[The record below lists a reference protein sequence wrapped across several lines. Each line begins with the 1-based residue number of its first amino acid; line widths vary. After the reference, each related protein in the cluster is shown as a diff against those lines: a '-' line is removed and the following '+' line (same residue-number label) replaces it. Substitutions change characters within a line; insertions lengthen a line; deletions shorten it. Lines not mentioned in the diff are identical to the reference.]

1 MAKAK
6 AKSAHPGVFLIRDA
20 GPEDHKGV
28 HHLASILNTVN
39 LPNDPKVL
47 KGILQLSRESFTR
60 KLKDP
65 LHREYTFVME
75 HVPGGEVVG
84 TSQIIAQH
92 GTREAPH
99 IYFDVLDDERY
110 SETLDRHFRHKV
122 LRLGLNYEGPTEI
135 GGLVLAPEFR
145 GAPGRLGKQLSYVR
159 FLFMA
164 MNPDWFRK
172 RVLAELLP
180 PLLPNGRSLLWES
193 LGSRFTGLNY
203 TEADR
208 ISKENKEFIKGLFPR
223 DAIYLS
229 LFPQNVAEVVGQ
241 VGPDT
246 RGVRKMLEGIGFS
259 YVNRVDPFDG
269 GPHYEANVET
279 VEPIRQSRSHRVAL
293 GDEQTIRE
301 SAGEGGEGLVA
312 TLDKKGSF
320 RCMQLPYRHHD
331 GLLHLP
337 EWAAAPLNVKDGG
350 TVWLC
355 PMVRQVRM

>member
-1 MAKAK
+1 MGKAK
-6 AKSAHPGVFLIRDA
+6 KKTEQPSAFLIRDA
-20 GPEDHKGV
+20 GPDDLKSV
-28 HHLASILNTVN
+28 SHLASILNTVN
-39 LPNDPKVL
+39 LPNDAKVL
-47 KGILQLSRESFTR
+47 RRILQLSRDSFTR
-60 KLKDP
+60 KIKEP
-65 LHREYTFVME
+65 FEREYTFVME
-75 HVPGGEVVG
+75 HVPSGDVVG

-110 SETLDRHFRHKV
+110 SETLDRHFKHKV

-135 GGLVLAPEFR
+135 GGLVLAPEYR
-145 GAPGRLGKQLSYVR
+145 GAPGRLGKQLSFVR

-164 MNPDWFRK
+164 MRRDWFRN

-229 LFPQNVAEVVGQ
+229 LFPQNVVEVVGQ

-246 RGVRKMLEGIGFS
+246 RGVKKMLEGIGFK
-259 YVNRVDPFDG
+259 YMNRVDPFDG
-269 GPHYEANVET
+269 GPHFEADVEQ
-279 VEPIRQSRSHRVAL
+279 VEPIRLASTHKVEL
-293 GDEQTIRE
+293 GDEQNIRE

-312 TLDKKGSF
+312 TQDKKGF
-320 RCMQLPYRHHD
+320 RCMQLPYRHHN

-337 EWAAAPLNVKDGG
+337 QWCAEHLNLTSAS